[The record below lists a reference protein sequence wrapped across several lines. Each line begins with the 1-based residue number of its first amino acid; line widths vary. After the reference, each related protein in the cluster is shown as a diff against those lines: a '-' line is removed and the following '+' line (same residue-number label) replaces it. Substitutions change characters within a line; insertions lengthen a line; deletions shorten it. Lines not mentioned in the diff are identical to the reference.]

1 MIGEFAA
8 ARAMPKSRRALRA
21 VAEAVLPSSL
31 LVVRGPATRRR
42 VALTFDDGPSE
53 LSLEYLELLERYGAR
68 ATFFLVGAE
77 CERRPDLVREMA
89 RRGHEL
95 GSHGHSHERFPELSA
110 KGALDAELA
119 ACSALLPGS
128 AASHRW
134 VRPPY
139 GALSLGTLMSCA
151 RAGLT
156 LVLWSLD
163 SEDWRTQSPR
173 DVVARVSP
181 HTVEHGSIVLL
192 HEGQRWTLDALG
204 EIVPELERSGYELVT
219 VGELLSG

>member
-1 MIGEFAA
+1 MIGELAA

-53 LSLEYLELLERYGAR
+53 LSLEYLELLERHGAR

-110 KGALDAELA
+110 KGELDAELA
-119 ACSALLPGS
+119 ASSALLRGS

-139 GALSLGTLMSCA
+139 GALSLGTLLSCA

-181 HTVEHGSIVLL
+181 HTVEPGSIVLL

-219 VGELLSG
+219 VSELLSG